1 MFNFLMLQ
9 TSHTKEL
16 AVAEAIDRIA
26 GVDSSYCPLHY
37 ETSRISRYARQKGVT
52 IKSRPVIPRHVF
64 ITASF
69 PDLKAVST
77 VQGAERIIT
86 NPLGHPEVIPSWQ
99 MAAFMEEVEKRRL
112 WCLKMAMKGIEKAI
126 MPTFH
131 SFAELEAWFSK
142 ANIGETIDENGEI
155 LPFSR

>member
-16 AVAEAIDRIA
+16 AVAEAVDRIA

-37 ETSRISRYARQKGVT
+37 ETNRISRYARSKGIT

-69 PDLKAVST
+69 PDLSAVNA

-86 NPLGHPEVIPSWQ
+86 NPLGQPEVIPGWQ
-99 MAAFMEEVEKRRL
+99 MAAFMEEVERRRL
-112 WCLKMAMKGIEKAI
+112 WCLKMAMKGIEKATT
-126 MPTFH
+126 PTFH
-131 SFAELEAWFSK
+131 SFAELKAWFSK
-142 ANIGETIDENGEI
+142 PKTETSQLEAAE
-155 LPFSR
+155 